1 MRILISDYPDVL
13 ASRDLAVEIQAIH
26 DFDNRVEVEVYPYQ
40 SYQEFIQK
48 VQTADGLLTAFLDLD
63 AAFFENNLKLQCIS
77 INATGFDKVDLEA
90 AANKNIQVVP
100 LVDYCTEDVA
110 DHTLAL
116 LLSLNRKLKAYTKQI
131 EQNHVWRYKSV
142 GSMHRLS
149 TQTLGIIG
157 CGKIGCTVAK
167 RAQVFGMEIIGYDPY
182 KTEAELKQFGIKK
195 VDWSEI
201 QLRADIISNHV
212 ATTSENKAIFNHE
225 FFENLEKSPLFLNL
239 GRGENV
245 EEAALLQ
252 ALDKGW
258 IRGAGLDVL
267 FSEKPDLKNEPLLY
281 RENVIITPHASFYS
295 EESLRSL
302 QLQSVSN
309 LVENLEVVE

>member
-13 ASRDLAVEIQAIH
+13 ASRDLAVEIQAIK
-26 DFDNRVEVEVYPYQ
+26 DFDDRIEVEIYPYQ
-40 SYQEFIQK
+40 DQQEFIER

-63 AAFFENNLKLQCIS
+63 AAFFQNNLQLQCIS

-90 AANKNIQVVP
+90 AASKNIRVVP
-100 LVDYCTEDVA
+100 LVNYCTEDVA

-131 EQNHVWRYKSV
+131 EQKHIWRYKSV

-149 TQTLGIIG
+149 TQTLAIIG
-157 CGKIGCTVAK
+157 CGKIGCAVAK
-167 RAQVFGMEIIGYDPY
+167 RAQVFGMEVIGYDPY
-182 KTEAELKQFGIKK
+182 KTAEELQAFGIRKA
-195 VDWSEI
+195 DWTEI
-201 QLRADIISNHV
+201 QERADIISNHV
-212 ATTSENKAIFNHE
+212 ATTSENKALFNRE

-245 EEAALLQ
+245 EEAALLL
-252 ALDKGW
+252 ALEQEW

-267 FSEKPDLKNEPLLY
+267 FSEKPDLANEPLLH

-295 EESLRSL
+295 EESLQSL
-302 QLQSVSN
+302 QLQSVTN
-309 LVENLEVVE
+309 LVEQLEVVK